1 MLTLPQIDSFE
12 RRPDGLHLDF
22 TLPGH
27 LEYFDG
33 HFPQLALLPG
43 VVQIGWAVE
52 LARSHL
58 MLESAVLD
66 RFRALSTVKF
76 MRVLQPGASVR
87 LRLSADAANRE
98 LEFEYRDGDVTC
110 STGRVLFH

>member
-1 MLTLPQIDSFE
+1 VLTLPQIESLE

-22 TLPGH
+22 MLPGH

-58 MLESAVLD
+58 VLESAVLD
-66 RFRALSTVKF
+66 HFRALSAVKF
-76 MRVLQPGASVR
+76 MRVLRPGTSVR
-87 LRLSADAANRE
+87 LRLSADRPNRA
-98 LEFEYRDGDVTC
+98 LEFEYRDGGVTC